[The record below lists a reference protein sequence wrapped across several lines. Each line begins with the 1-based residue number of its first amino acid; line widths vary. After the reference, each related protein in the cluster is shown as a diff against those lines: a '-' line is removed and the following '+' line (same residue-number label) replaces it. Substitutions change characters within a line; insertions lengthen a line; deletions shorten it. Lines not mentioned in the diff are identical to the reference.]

1 MRRKDV
7 AKKKV
12 YLQSIKNLREYHLKL
27 RQEMCC
33 KYPFACFFDLQRLM
47 VCRQVEM
54 TLYVERYT
62 QWEVALVSEGREYVK
77 LKKYYPFLAEAIRTY
92 ALPKK
97 EKDYAS
103 RARYYHLF
111 EPHVGKKRSYTISL
125 TFYGDSVFK
134 SLGGGPNKYDEAIA
148 ADISKYYRQQNVRG
162 PEAVMVVLMESIFAV
177 IIIRGVTS
185 AFWRRYQKDSAEAQ
199 NFFAKATKILAQE
212 AVEFAFLNQR
222 YPWDRV
228 LLSDFQWEQDVIYMV
243 VLCDGFAWRQI
254 LETPPLSAEPKQEEN
269 FS

>member
-12 YLQSIKNLREYHLKL
+12 YLQSLKNLIDYHLKL
-27 RQEMCC
+27 RQAMCR
-33 KYPFACFFDLQRLM
+33 KYPFVCFFDLQQLM

-54 TLYVERYT
+54 TLYVERYS
-62 QWEVALVSEGREYVK
+62 QWEVALVGEGREYVK
-77 LKKYYPFLAEAIRTY
+77 LKKYYPFLAEATRTY
-92 ALPKK
+92 VLPRK
-97 EKDYAS
+97 EKEYAS

-111 EPHVGKKRSYTISL
+111 EPYIGKKRSYTISL
-125 TFYGDSVFK
+125 TFYSDSIFK

-162 PEAVMVVLMESIFAV
+162 PEAVMVVLMESVFAV

-185 AFWRRYQKDSAEAQ
+185 TFWRRYQKDSAEAQ
-199 NFFAKATKILAQE
+199 AFFAKATKSLAQE

-228 LLSDFQWEQDVIYMV
+228 LLSDFQWEQDVLYMV

-254 LETPPLSAEPKQEEN
+254 MAAPPLAAEPEK
-269 FS
+269 